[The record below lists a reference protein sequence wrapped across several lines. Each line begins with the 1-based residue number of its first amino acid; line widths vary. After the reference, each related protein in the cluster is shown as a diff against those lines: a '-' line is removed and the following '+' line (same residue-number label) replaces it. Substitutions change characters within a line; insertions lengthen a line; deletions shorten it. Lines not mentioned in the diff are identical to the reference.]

1 MGIIATFFCLI
12 GLFFPVTD
20 TKDTLSDGEAVVSYI
35 SFKGNKRTNRTVILR
50 EMTFEVG
57 DTLSVNTLDKE
68 LTQSQKNI
76 FNTNLFVEVNLQS
89 RWISEKEVV
98 IEVEVKERLYLIGLP
113 ILYLADRS
121 FNEWWYNQNH
131 DLSRIIYGL
140 QMAHSNLSGNA
151 DELRLKIYGGF
162 IPFFEVSYGKAY
174 LDKRQRMGLR
184 GGLFYSTQR
193 SIPFRTWDDRL
204 EFIDTDTRT
213 KDRRGAFVEYNLR
226 NALYHKHKL
235 YSSFTRLQINDTIQ
249 ELNPNYIRVADGKL
263 NYVTFRYDYTFDQRD
278 VVQYPLKGQF
288 LNAGITSHFNRSQN
302 QYVLRLNY
310 QRYMPIT
317 KKMFFDAGVRTLFN
331 FPTNQSY
338 IFTNGLGYGNNQV
351 RGYELN
357 VIDGQHYGILQT
369 NLKYKAFDKSFDLSN
384 FLSINQFN
392 TVPLAIYPK
401 VFFDIG
407 YIRNFYPERSNSKL
421 SNSLLYGGGIG
432 VDMVTFYNAAL
443 KIRYAVNKSGVSG
456 VYFGLEK
463 EI

>member
-1 MGIIATFFCLI
+1 
-12 GLFFPVTD
+12 
-20 TKDTLSDGEAVVSYI
+20 
-35 SFKGNKRTNRTVILR
+35 
-50 EMTFEVG
+50 
-57 DTLSVNTLDKE
+57 
-68 LTQSQKNI
+68 
-76 FNTNLFVEVNLQS
+76 
-89 RWISEKEVV
+89 
-98 IEVEVKERLYLIGLP
+98 
-113 ILYLADRS
+113 
-121 FNEWWYNQNH
+121 
-131 DLSRIIYGL
+131 
-140 QMAHSNLSGNA
+140 
-151 DELRLKIYGGF
+151 
-162 IPFFEVSYGKAY
+162 
-174 LDKRQRMGLR
+174 
-184 GGLFYSTQR
+184 
-193 SIPFRTWDDRL
+193 
-204 EFIDTDTRT
+204 
-213 KDRRGAFVEYNLR
+213 
-226 NALYHKHKL
+226 
-235 YSSFTRLQINDTIQ
+235 
-249 ELNPNYIRVADGKL
+249 
-263 NYVTFRYDYTFDQRD
+263 
-278 VVQYPLKGQF
+278 
-288 LNAGITSHFNRSQN
+288 
-302 QYVLRLNY
+302 
-310 QRYMPIT
+310 MPIT
-317 KKMFFDAGVRTLFN
+317 KKMFFDAVVRTLFN